1 MELMQTGQTKRKK
14 VSNMGGNRLNFI
26 NTICTGTISL
36 KYLDE
41 TYSASRQKNVLSF
54 P

>member
-1 MELMQTGQTKRKK
+1 MFLEKGYGIDANWTNKKKK

-41 TYSASRQKNVLSF
+41 TYSA
-54 P
+54 